1 MIYKGVENIMTDI
14 NANDDKEI
22 LIAHAKKIL
31 QSSIKGSHIAREI
44 GINANQLYDYRAG
57 RRNIETAYLDTLT
70 KFEEFYQKVKDQ
82 L

>member
-1 MIYKGVENIMTDI
+1 MTDI
-14 NANDDKEI
+14 NSSDDKEI
-22 LIAHAKKIL
+22 LNKKKKKIL
-31 QSSIKGSHIAREI
+31 QSSIKGTHIAKEI
-44 GINANQLYDYRAG
+44 GINVNQLYDYRAG